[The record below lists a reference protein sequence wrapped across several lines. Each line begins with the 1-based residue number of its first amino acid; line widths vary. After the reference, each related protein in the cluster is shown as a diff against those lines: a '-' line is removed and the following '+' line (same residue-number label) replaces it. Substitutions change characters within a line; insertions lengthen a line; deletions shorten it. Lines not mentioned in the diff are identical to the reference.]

1 MTRTALSTLFVVI
14 LFVSSGCSALDL
26 GLQTDKVS
34 VTPAPVPTDTPV
46 SQSTPQRMPC
56 LTDSPIVNIS
66 SLVSTHNETLWNTS
80 FTVRETFTAVS
91 RNGSLRTHS
100 VFITRVAGEYSR
112 IHIIQME
119 LDSRG
124 SYSQTRHEIWT
135 NGNQGAS
142 RTISGHTVQYDA
154 FTPAEGQFSS
164 YALYHTNEPIEKLRN
179 GTGCVI
185 DQFTRNESAI
195 YLVQFTIPINANPNT
210 THSQNATGRAFIDSR
225 GVVREL
231 GYHYTTKTTDGVVFN
246 VTKKYRITNIGST
259 TVDRPVWY
267 GMAMNR
273 TQPQTNRTQHRITEH
288 EERFLDRL
296 G

>member
-1 MTRTALSTLFVVI
+1 MTRTALLTFVVI
-14 LFVSSGCSALDL
+14 LFVSSGCNALDL
-26 GLQTDKVS
+26 GSQTAKVS
-34 VTPAPVPTDTPV
+34 VTPAPIPTDTPV
-46 SQSTPQRMPC
+46 SQSTPQHIPC
-56 LTDSPIVNIS
+56 LTNLPIENIS

-80 FTVRETFTAVS
+80 FTVRESFTAVS

-100 VFITRVAGEYSR
+100 VLITRVAEEYSR

-119 LDSRG
+119 TDSRG

-154 FTPAEGQFSS
+154 FTPAEGHFSS
-164 YALYHTNEPIEKLRN
+164 YALYHTNEPVEKLRN

-185 DQFTRNESAI
+185 DQFTRNENTI
-195 YLVQFTIPINANPNT
+195 YLVQFTIPANTDPNT
-210 THSQNATGRAFIDSR
+210 THPQNATGRAFIDSQ

-231 GYHYTTKTTDGVVFN
+231 RYHYTTKTTDGAVFN
-246 VTKKYRITNIGST
+246 VTESYRITNIGST
-259 TVDRPVWY
+259 TADRPVWY
-267 GMAMNR
+267 WIAIRNASG
-273 TQPQTNRTQHRITEH
+273 
-288 EERFLDRL
+288 